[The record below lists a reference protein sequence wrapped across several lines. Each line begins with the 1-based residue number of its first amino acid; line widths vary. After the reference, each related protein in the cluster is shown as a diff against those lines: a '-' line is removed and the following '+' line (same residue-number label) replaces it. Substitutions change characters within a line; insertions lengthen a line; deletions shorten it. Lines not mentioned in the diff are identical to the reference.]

1 MELSIEYVFLIASC
15 CYLWIMVALYFS
27 YIMNSISD
35 LGRNEPYY
43 IVTILSLTLAFLLQ
57 AIFWLLK
64 ALPIDLSMGS
74 TLAFEQGV
82 TFLIL
87 IFVMSMSF
95 NMYDKNYNDEKYAG
109 AAAINLFCIVLMG
122 LVENILSYY
131 LVETD
136 NSGVRISCYVFS
148 VIVWIFMIPLLFYNL
163 TYIRNIT

>member
-43 IVTILSLTLAFLLQ
+43 IVSILSLTLAFLLQ
-57 AIFWLLK
+57 AIYWLLK

-87 IFVMSMSF
+87 IFAMSMSF
-95 NMYDKNYNDEKYAG
+95 NIYD
-109 AAAINLFCIVLMG
+109 
-122 LVENILSYY
+122 
-131 LVETD
+131 
-136 NSGVRISCYVFS
+136 
-148 VIVWIFMIPLLFYNL
+148 
-163 TYIRNIT
+163 